1 MDFLELPEDILH
13 HVVSFLTLH
22 SLKNLSRTCKYLF
35 YFTESQITKKSVI
48 HFQYPPYK
56 EELRRIEEF
65 KRNGYPNLKLTEKPK
80 YDLGTKLTMKNV
92 YVMSSLSHLNNECM
106 EYVSQ
111 HPKVQNVFLC
121 ICSRQ
126 PDDLVHLQELV
137 RRTDKNYI
145 VDEVSLSFKTLT
157 DILERIEEWVRCF
170 PTIRILN
177 LHVEKFFF
185 VELSKSKNRSIKK
198 FRFER
203 MKLYNIG
210 DIGLISSLV
219 NSSPALQ
226 HIKLEN
232 CLIEGLTIQP
242 QLNTLSAKNYLRKL
256 KDLEIV
262 FENQM
267 NLESLNISNTEI
279 NKDFLEILNK
289 NAFLTNVKFS
299 NCSLAADA
307 LSQDFGFT
315 SRLTNLTL
323 NWSDTILC
331 SSWKYFEKLEYLYL
345 AHCEIAAKGQSLCAE
360 LQSIDLPRLKHLEIA
375 NDHYTNVITR
385 KLTARNLSFCCAG
398 FNICRNIPQTKV
410 LKIKDFLD
418 KPKSKELF
426 KALKEQSPYLDE
438 LILSYQWISLDL
450 LKMYLK
456 TELNIKTL
464 KVELFF
470 WKSTNTYATKMGK
483 PEIEKDLEMILKWV
497 RKKGEECSVK
507 KKDKETFVIHMRG
520 MEIVLSARGFDFGG
534 NVLCFE

>member
-1 MDFLELPEDILH
+1 MEFLELPEDVLH
-13 HVVSFLTLH
+13 HVVSFLTLN

-65 KRNGYPNLKLTEKPK
+65 NRNGYPNLKLTEKPK
-80 YDLGTKLTMKNV
+80 YELGTKLTMKNV
-92 YVMSSLSHLNNECM
+92 YVMSSLSHLNNECL

-111 HPKVQNVFLC
+111 HPKVQNIFLC

-137 RRTDKNYI
+137 RRPDKNYI

-177 LHVEKFFF
+177 LHVEKFKF
-185 VELSKSKNRSIKK
+185 VELSKSKNRSIRK

-232 CLIEGLTIQP
+232 CLMEGLTVQP
-242 QLNTLSAKNYLRKL
+242 QLTTLSAKNYLSKL
-256 KDLEIV
+256 IELEKV
-262 FENQM
+262 FGNQI
-267 NLESLNISNTEI
+267 NLESLNMSNTEI
-279 NKDFLEILNK
+279 NKNFLDILNK
-289 NAFLTNVKFS
+289 NTYLTNAKFS
-299 NCSLAADA
+299 NCSLALDTCPE
-307 LSQDFGFT
+307 DFIFT
-315 SRLTNLTL
+315 SHLTNLTL

-331 SSWKYFEKLEYLYL
+331 SSWEHFGKLEYLHL
-345 AHCEIAAKGQSLCAE
+345 AHSEGVSKDQSLCSD
-360 LQSIDLPRLKHLEIA
+360 LPYIDLPRLKHLEIA
-375 NDHYTNVITR
+375 NDHYTNVIT
-385 KLTARNLSFCCAG
+385 KKMTARSLNFCCAG
-398 FNICRNIPQTKV
+398 FNICRNIPQTRV

-426 KALKEQSPYLDE
+426 KALKEQNPHLEE

-456 TELNIKTL
+456 SELNIKTL

-470 WKSTNTYATKMGK
+470 WKSTNPYATKMGK
-483 PEIEKDLEMILKWV
+483 PQIERDLEIVLKWV

-507 KKDKETFVIHMRG
+507 KKDKETFVIYMRG
-520 MEIVLSARGFDFGG
+520 TEIVLSARGFDFGG